1 MSIFDAMT
9 EILQDGCMAAFE
21 ESDPVAFTPAGGSA
35 VEVRAI
41 FDRESLVVEA
51 GGEFGV
57 SSYKPMVSFS
67 REEFVAAGLGRPKQ
81 GDWVTM
87 MIDGVAT
94 VFEVVE
100 PQHDGRSEYRAILA
114 RV

>member
-1 MSIFDAMT
+1 MT
-9 EILQDGCMAAFE
+9 AFE
-21 ESDPVAFTPAGGSA
+21 ESESVAFTPAGGSA
-35 VEVRAI
+35 VAVRAI

-51 GGEFGV
+51 GGRDGSEFGV

-67 REEFVAAGLGRPKQ
+67 REEFVALGLARPKQ
-81 GDWVTM
+81 GDRVTM
-87 MIDGVAT
+87 TIDGVAT